1 MYKYVLVKRS
11 FYTNYDMIR
20 FDVINLSKIIEL
32 IKSIDEEH
40 NEKIIKVLDEYY
52 DLIFQENI
60 KEIILIMKSLFIS
73 DKNYSKDKII
83 SGLEVI
89 KKSVVEKEKL
99 YEKYVDYVDNLH

>member
-11 FYTNYDMIR
+11 FYTNYDMVK

-32 IKSIDEEH
+32 IKSIDEED
-40 NEKIIKVLDEYY
+40 NKKIIKVLDEYY

-83 SGLEVI
+83 SGLKVI
-89 KKSVVEKEKL
+89 KKSVLEKEKL

>member
-83 SGLEVI
+83 SGLQVI